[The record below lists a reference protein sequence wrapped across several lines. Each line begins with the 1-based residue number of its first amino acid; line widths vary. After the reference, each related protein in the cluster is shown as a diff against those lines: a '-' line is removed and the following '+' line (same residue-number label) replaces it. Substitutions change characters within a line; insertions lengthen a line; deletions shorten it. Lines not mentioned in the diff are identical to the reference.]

1 MKLVITEGAYDSYH
15 ASMAFLSEW
24 MSELQLGRLDDQLWD
39 TIDLLRKRPYMGPYE
54 DTLVHP
60 EHRYRKA
67 IIRNFKVIY
76 WIDGQTIVLTD
87 IFYAKQDPKR
97 MKG

>member
-1 MKLVITEGAYDSYH
+1 MRLVITAGAYESYH

-24 MSELQLGRLDDQLWD
+24 MSEEQLNRLDDQLWD
-39 TIDLLRKRPYMGPYE
+39 TIELLPSRPRMGPYE
-54 DTLVHP
+54 VMLHHP
-60 EHRYRKA
+60 DHRYRKA

-76 WIDGQTIVLTD
+76 WIDGRTIVVTD